1 MNRQE
6 QLDKLLAEDDGI
18 LQTSAVIAAGV
29 PKPVFYQY
37 IRQNDLEQAA
47 HGIYVPRDA
56 WVDGIR
62 MITVCS
68 TSAFTENGVQTVYSL
83 ITASRILSFIAGR

>member
-6 QLDKLLAEDDGI
+6 QLDKLLAEGDGI

-37 IRQNDLEQAA
+37 IRQNDLE
-47 HGIYVPRDA
+47 
-56 WVDGIR
+56 
-62 MITVCS
+62 
-68 TSAFTENGVQTVYSL
+68 
-83 ITASRILSFIAGR
+83 